1 MLFTYKYINHEIEKF
16 QHFSDFLFIDVWC
29 NAKGEF
35 NSKKLRGNRE
45 LQMIYEEF
53 HYDDGKSAT
62 FFNSHIELIYAEFL
76 NINKTSREKLKS
88 WYKINNRISFIY
100 RKNIKSPISYDQ
112 LSKKHPELTKLL
124 KSFYFKLYGNDSPFI
139 LKAFGNL
146 KEIKKS
152 HYKNFIDKNFNGH
165 EGICPFCG
173 LSSIKGNDHSKLEA
187 YDHFISKGNY
197 PFNSINFK
205 NLAPMCHECN
215 SSYKLEKEPL
225 FNIDSIVKTNKI
237 KRKAFYPY
245 EKKTWNIE
253 VDITLNNNISQI
265 KVEDIDLNI
274 KTTFRQEELESWK
287 EVYSIEERYKA
298 KIVAEHYGLHWYK
311 KIEEGFNNAKKKMN
325 PHLTKEEWYDFNIN
339 ECNISEI
346 ADLNFIKKPFL
357 EECKRKALFK

>member
-1 MLFTYKYINHEIEKF
+1 MLFTYKYVTHEIEKF
-16 QHFSDFLFIDVWC
+16 QRYSDFLFLDVWC

-35 NSKKLRGNRE
+35 NSKKLRNCCE
-45 LQMIYEEF
+45 LQKIYEGF
-53 HYDDGKSAT
+53 HFDEGISAT
-62 FFNSHIELIYAEFL
+62 FFNSHIEKIYGEFL
-76 NINKTSREKLKS
+76 NIDRRSREKLKS
-88 WYKINNRISFIY
+88 WYKVNNRISFIY
-100 RKNIKSPISYDQ
+100 RKNVKSPISYNQ

-124 KSFYFKLYGNDSPFI
+124 KSFYSKLYGNESPFI

-152 HYKNFIDKNFNGH
+152 HYKKFIDENFNGH

-173 LSSIKGNDHSKLEA
+173 LNSIKGNDHSTLEA

-215 SSYKLEKEPL
+215 SSYKLEKDPL
-225 FNIDSIVKTNKI
+225 FNVDSIVKKNKT
-237 KRKAFYPY
+237 KRKAYYPY
-245 EKKTWNIE
+245 EKQTWNIE
-253 VDITLNNNISQI
+253 FDIKLKNSISQI
-265 KVEDIDLNI
+265 NAEDIGLII
-274 KTTFRQEELESWK
+274 KTTVREEELESWK

-298 KIVAEHYGLHWYK
+298 KIASDHYGVLWYK
-311 KIEEGFNNAKKKMN
+311 KIEEGYKNAKKILK
-325 PHLTKEEWYDFNIN
+325 PDLTKEEWYDFNIN

-357 EECKRKALFK
+357 EECRRKELFN